1 MPDWNDG
8 DVIRAVA
15 RLVTATGEDIE
26 NVFFYKCQFNYSVA
40 EAICTS
46 AVAARVDEMYDFIEP
61 AIPSDVTFADIDI
74 QNLTQGL
81 VYAALPWPVQTSG
94 GGTGDTMPEQ
104 VCGLVV
110 GRTNQSHVVGRK
122 FLGPF
127 IEANNTD
134 GTWQSGLVAAL
145 GSFAADYIS
154 AIALGSSGGLIPGAA
169 RIVNG
174 VVTAFNFFL
183 TQYTSNG
190 VYTQRRR
197 RRGVGS

>member
-8 DVIRAVA
+8 DVIRVVA
-15 RLVTATGEDIE
+15 RLSTATGEDIQ
-26 NVFFYKCQFNYSVA
+26 NVFWYKCQFNYSVNDTTCIA
-40 EAICTS
+40 NLCT
-46 AVAARVDEMYDFIEP
+46 RIDLMYDDIQP
-61 AIPSDVTFADIDI
+61 AIPSDVTFVDIDI
-74 QNLTQGL
+74 QNLTQHV
-81 VYAALPWPVQTSG
+81 VYAAQSWPNQTAG

-110 GRTNQSHVVGRK
+110 GRTNASHVVGRK

-127 IEANNTD
+127 IESNNVD

-145 GSFAADYIS
+145 GTFAGNYIN
-154 AIALGSSGGLIPGAA
+154 ALSMSGAGALIPGVA
-169 RIVNG
+169 RVVNN
-174 VVTAFNFFL
+174 VVIAFNYFL
-183 TQYTSNG
+183 SQYTSNG